1 MRGKINYSNVF
12 IVETLILFFHSNLY
26 TKMKKISFP
35 IILLLMTWVF
45 SSLQAQNTELMTE
58 TGIITKTSNQDFETT
73 YQKLRTII
81 EENPNLTIILE
92 LDHQANA
99 AKKGLELTPTKLIVF
114 GNPMM
119 GTPLMQ
125 ANPLT
130 GLDLPQKI
138 LVYENAEGLVKVSYN
153 DPTYLSNRHE
163 LTTQSEILAKVS
175 GALDTITNKA
185 IE

>member
-1 MRGKINYSNVF
+1 
-12 IVETLILFFHSNLY
+12 
-26 TKMKKISFP
+26 MKKISLP
-35 IILLLMTWVF
+35 IMMLLMSWIF
-45 SSLQAQNTELMTE
+45 SSLYAQNTELMIE

-73 YQKLRTII
+73 YQKVRTII

-125 ANPLT
+125 TNPLT

-138 LVYENAEGLVKVSYN
+138 LVYEDAEGVVNVSYN
-153 DPTYLSNRHE
+153 DPVYLMNRHQ
-163 LTTQSEILAKVS
+163 LAVQSETINKVA
-175 GALDTITNKA
+175 GALDTITTKA
-185 IE
+185 TE